1 MKVVPVTET
10 ADYKNKRAQ
19 IQAEINANKVNIDR
33 SVFTKSEEERKHFKY
48 EKQLHKAKNQ

>member
-19 IQAEINANKVNIDR
+19 IQAEINANKVNIDK
-33 SVFTKSEEERKHFKY
+33 SVFTKSEEERKHLKY
-48 EKQLHKAKNQ
+48 EKQLYKAKN

>member
-33 SVFTKSEEERKHFKY
+33 SVFTKSEEEKKHLKY
-48 EKQLHKAKNQ
+48 EKQLYKAKN